1 MMKFRDWVHINN
13 LNWYN
18 LSSNPN
24 AIEIL
29 KENQDK
35 IHWKFINVNHYIFTY
50 DYDLIEEKNKDLCEE
65 IIK

>member
-1 MMKFRDWVHINN
+1 MMKLRDWVHINN

-24 AIEIL
+24 A
-29 KENQDK
+29 K
-35 IHWKFINVNHYIFTY
+35 IHWKFINVNPYIFTY

-65 IIK
+65 IIKSLHPNRML